1 MILTNLATFRNTFQ
15 TIHKNGL
22 TMNITLLTNQDYQTS
37 EWSGGSTTQLYIS
50 PVNSSYAER
59 NFDFRISSA
68 KVEAPESTF
77 TALPGVN
84 RKLMVLEGKVTVNHR
99 DKYSKTLKPFE
110 IDTFSGDWNTSAKG
124 ICTDFNLMTTGNL
137 TSELSHMSLLAN
149 HYKTLIINENFHTVC
164 LYLHSGSIYA
174 EINNKLYNL
183 KKESL
188 LVLSDINIFSFH
200 LQANK
205 RSELIVSKIGYK
217 V

>member
-1 MILTNLATFRNTFQ
+1 
-15 TIHKNGL
+15 
-22 TMNITLLTNQDYQTS
+22 
-37 EWSGGSTTQLYIS
+37 
-50 PVNSSYAER
+50 
-59 NFDFRISSA
+59 
-68 KVEAPESTF
+68 
-77 TALPGVN
+77 
-84 RKLMVLEGKVTVNHR
+84 
-99 DKYSKTLKPFE
+99 
-110 IDTFSGDWNTSAKG
+110 
-124 ICTDFNLMTTGNL
+124 MTTGNL

>member
-1 MILTNLATFRNTFQ
+1 MI
-15 TIHKNGL
+15 
-22 TMNITLLTNQDYQTS
+22 ITLLTNQNYQTS

-50 PVNSSYAER
+50 PVNASYAER

-68 KVEAPESTF
+68 KVEVPESTF
-77 TALPGVN
+77 TALPNVT
-84 RKLMVLEGKVTVNHR
+84 RKLMVLEGEITLNHTNQH
-99 DKYSKTLKPFE
+99 SKTLKPFE

-124 ICTDFNLMTTGNL
+124 ICTDFNLMTTDNL
-137 TSELSHMSLLAN
+137 TSELSHMPLLAN
-149 HYKTLIINENFHTVC
+149 HYKTLTIEENYHTVC

-188 LVLSDINIFSFH
+188 LVLSNINIFSFH
-200 LQANK
+200 LHAHK
-205 RSELIVSKIGYK
+205 RSELIVSKIGYI

>member
-1 MILTNLATFRNTFQ
+1 MILTNLATFRYTFQ

>member
-1 MILTNLATFRNTFQ
+1 
-15 TIHKNGL
+15 
-22 TMNITLLTNQDYQTS
+22 MNITLLTNQDYQTS

-50 PVNSSYAER
+50 PANSLYADR

-84 RKLMVLEGKVTVNHR
+84 RKLMVLEGEVTVNHK

-137 TSELSHMSLLAN
+137 TSELSHMQLLAN
-149 HYKTLIINENFHTVC
+149 HYKTLTIEGNYHTVC

-188 LVLSDINIFSFH
+188 LILNNINIFSFH
-200 LQANK
+200 LHAHK